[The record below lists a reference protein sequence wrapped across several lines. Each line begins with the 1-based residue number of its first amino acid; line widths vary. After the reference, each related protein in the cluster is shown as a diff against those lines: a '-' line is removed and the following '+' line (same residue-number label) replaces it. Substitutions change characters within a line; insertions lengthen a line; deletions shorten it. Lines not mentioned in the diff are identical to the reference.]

1 MGDKSSENAGHAR
14 TGIFSA
20 SRNCVQILA
29 TWGRALSCCNMKW
42 WSWMNGTTM
51 GLRISSHLCIQ
62 NAITKMH
69 LCSLSITYACP
80 YHNPT
85 ATMGHTNHNVD
96 NSKPLTH
103 TTPYTLSAI
112 CPVQWKPGFIREE
125 NTFPKCQTAFLQSAC
140 QLHAPSKLV
149 TSVTLCSV
157 IKLHILEC
165 HFIVASLR
173 HTCTKIMVSNQH
185 LDVPHLWGGWII
197 SAKEKCS
204 LTQI

>member
-1 MGDKSSENAGHAR
+1 MGDKSSENAGHWR

-125 NTFPKCQTAFLQSAC
+125 NTSPKCQTAFLQSAC